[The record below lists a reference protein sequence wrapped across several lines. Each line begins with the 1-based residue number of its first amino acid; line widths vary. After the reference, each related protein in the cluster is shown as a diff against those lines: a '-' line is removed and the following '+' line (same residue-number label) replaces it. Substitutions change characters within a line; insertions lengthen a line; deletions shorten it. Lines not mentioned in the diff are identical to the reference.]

1 MRLNGQLLVL
11 EMAVRELDAPR
22 IRRYRKALILG
33 ALREDVFFVPGVRV
47 VLEHLSL
54 SHFYGPGLP
63 GGFLPFLWPGARW
76 KAERFFS
83 RSIARYRQGQVPAAF
98 LELGRACHVL
108 TDMACPVHVHR
119 VAHESDPYEWY
130 VDAHM
135 EQLATLRVP
144 SAPEA
149 RRPSELVEG
158 LARFTQQFT
167 PDRTHNLLG
176 RWLMKRGLR
185 KPVPRHELAEQAER
199 IIPMAASHVAGLL
212 RLFLHATDAL
222 TPSPA
227 TPRADPASG
236 FRPRWR
242 RAP

>member
-11 EMAVRELDAPR
+11 EMALRELEAPQVL
-22 IRRYRKALILG
+22 RYRKALILG
-33 ALREDVFFVPGVRV
+33 ALREDVFFLPG
-47 VLEHLSL
+47 LSAAFEHLSL

-76 KAERFFS
+76 KTERFFS
-83 RSIARYRQGQVPAAF
+83 RAVARYRQGRVPAAF

-119 VAHESDPYEWY
+119 VAHQSDPYEWY
-130 VDAHM
+130 VDAHK
-135 EQLATLRVP
+135 EQLAALSVP
-144 SAPEA
+144 RAPQA
-149 RRPSELVEG
+149 QRPSELVEG

-167 PDRTHNLLG
+167 PDRTHHLLG

-212 RLFLHATDAL
+212 RLFLRTADAL
-222 TPSPA
+222 TPSAA
-227 TPRADPASG
+227 TPPADPASG

-242 RAP
+242 RTP